1 MLLCDSNTEMQC
13 TFLSSGGSSH
23 CVWLCT
29 LQKRRTCDAV
39 TEEVL
44 CVCVE
49 FYFAG
54 EGSILLITRYR
65 VVQAKDGPF
74 FSCTP
79 SCSS

>member
-1 MLLCDSNTEMQC
+1 MLFYACIGASVADKGRLLCDSNTEMQC

-49 FYFAG
+49 FF
-54 EGSILLITRYR
+54 ILLARE
-65 VVQAKDGPF
+65 VF
-74 FSCTP
+74 C
-79 SCSS
+79 